1 MTTHEG
7 EPRGPRV
14 IHTAQALVDEVV
26 EVDALPVRGGNS
38 VAQSY
43 ARYAGGAVNILVAAA
58 RSGADAVLAGAVGT
72 GANGDLVRAALAA
85 EGVAVS
91 SPPVPDLDTG
101 ICFVMIEPSAERTFV
116 TTQGAERR
124 ITVESLQTSA
134 PVDGDLVCVS
144 GFSLV
149 GLTRDPLLSWLDG
162 LAAGVVVVLDP
173 GAAFADL
180 AEDLRERVLA
190 RTTVWTSNADEA
202 AQLTGLADPS
212 AAADAVAGRLLST
225 ERSRSC
231 GTGRRDAGSAPAGGT
246 GEPTYL
252 AGYPQDAVDTN
263 GAGDTHTGVL
273 VACRAAGADWETAA
287 RRANA
292 AGAIKVTRRGPA
304 TAPTAAE
311 IDTFFEQAGPR
322 PAGLDQ
328 QGRAEPARQPGGTTT
343 ARPAATWRAA
353 TTLAAAQT
361 SDERAGPEHAWHP
374 GERGEDRRVAATG
387 ARRPERT
394 EVPPGAH
401 EQHDPGRH
409 QHLRLDGVVPPPP
422 QRAGRGQRHQH
433 DRGGEERTHPDQ
445 GQHPHAEQHGEHGR
459 GPAPP
464 RGPDQRGSD
473 HRGGRVAGPGRDHP
487 ARGRARGRR

>member
-1 MTTHEG
+1 MAGVRGVAGVAGAHAAYSLSMTTHAG
-7 EPRGPRV
+7 QPRVPRV

-26 EVDALPVRGGNS
+26 EVESLPVHGGNA
-38 VAQSY
+38 VARSY

-91 SPPVPDLDTG
+91 SPPVAELDTG

-134 PVDGDLVCVS
+134 PVGGDLVCVS

-149 GLTRDPLLSWLDG
+149 GLTRDPLLTWLDG
-162 LAAGVVVVLDP
+162 LAEGVVVVLDP

-180 AEDLRERVLA
+180 TDDVREQVLA
-190 RTTVWTSNADEA
+190 RTTVWTGNADEA
-202 AQLTGLADPS
+202 AQLTGRSDPV
-212 AAADAVAGRLLST
+212 AAVGAVAGRLP
-225 ERSRSC
+225 
-231 GTGRRDAGSAPAGGT
+231 TGAVAIVRDGPKGCWVQEVGAGGQ
-246 GEPTYL
+246 PTYL
-252 AGYPQDAVDTN
+252 PGFPQDAVDTN

-311 IDTFFEQAGPR
+311 IDDF
-322 PAGLDQ
+322 L
-328 QGRAEPARQPGGTTT
+328 
-343 ARPAATWRAA
+343 
-353 TTLAAAQT
+353 
-361 SDERAGPEHAWHP
+361 
-374 GERGEDRRVAATG
+374 
-387 ARRPERT
+387 
-394 EVPPGAH
+394 
-401 EQHDPGRH
+401 
-409 QHLRLDGVVPPPP
+409 
-422 QRAGRGQRHQH
+422 
-433 DRGGEERTHPDQ
+433 
-445 GQHPHAEQHGEHGR
+445 AEQGKE
-459 GPAPP
+459 
-464 RGPDQRGSD
+464 QRGSEQ
-473 HRGGRVAGPGRDHP
+473 G
-487 ARGRARGRR
+487 